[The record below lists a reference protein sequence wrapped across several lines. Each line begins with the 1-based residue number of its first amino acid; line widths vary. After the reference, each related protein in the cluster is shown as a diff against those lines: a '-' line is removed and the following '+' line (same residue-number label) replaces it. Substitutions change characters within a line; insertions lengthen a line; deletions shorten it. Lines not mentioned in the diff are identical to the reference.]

1 MVQHL
6 YEHAPNE
13 REKILNKILGQ
24 VPIAV
29 AVRTMQRRHGG
40 KLIGKCCLSLP
51 FGCHAGA
58 GNGYPSHR
66 ESCGPKGLDLF

>member
-29 AVRTMQRRHGG
+29 PVRMMQ
-40 KLIGKCCLSLP
+40 KEDV
-51 FGCHAGA
+51 
-58 GNGYPSHR
+58 GN
-66 ESCGPKGLDLF
+66 